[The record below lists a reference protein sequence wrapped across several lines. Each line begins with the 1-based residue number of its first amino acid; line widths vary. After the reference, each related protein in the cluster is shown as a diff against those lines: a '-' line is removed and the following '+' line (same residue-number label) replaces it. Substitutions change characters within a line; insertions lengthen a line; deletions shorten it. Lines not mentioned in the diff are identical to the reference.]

1 MSNALTTVSEN
12 ELIQTLS
19 SSLYPGASNASIK
32 LVLTYCKAA
41 SLDPLQKPVHIV
53 PMWDRASGGMK
64 DVILPGIGLYR
75 TQASRTGQHA
85 GTSEPE
91 FGPDVTEKLG
101 GQDVTYPAWC
111 RVTVKRLLPNG
122 LIAEHVGKEF
132 WKENYAVKG
141 GKEKSIA
148 PNAMWTKRPYAQLA
162 KCATAQALRA
172 AFPELGSQPTAEE
185 MEGKNWSAEVET
197 GSNTAPEVDT
207 QLLARLLKRVQEAT
221 SVDALD
227 ALWVEGVKEIN
238 GDKGIHAEFK
248 KSCSARKKELLDAD
262 DGVIDVE
269 PKPAQEK
276 PTEDPVFSAN
286 DLLMQIKACQTEDQ
300 LHDLIPVLDS
310 LDIAPQLTTKINE
323 AFNARALEL
332 GAAA

>member
-12 ELIQTLS
+12 ELIETLS
-19 SSLYPGASNASIK
+19 SSLYPGAAPASIK

-41 SLDPLQKPVHIV
+41 QLDPFQKPVHIV

-91 FGPDVTEKLG
+91 FGPDVTESLG
-101 GQDVTYPAWC
+101 GQQITYPSWC
-111 RVTVKRLLPNG
+111 KVTVKRLLPNG
-122 LIAEHVGKEF
+122 MIAEHVGKEL

-185 MEGKNWSAEVET
+185 MEGKNWSAEVEAGT
-197 GSNTAPEVDT
+197 TAPSVDT
-207 QLLARLLKRVQEAT
+207 QLLARLLKRVQDAT
-221 SVDALD
+221 TIEALD
-227 ALWVEGVKEIN
+227 AVWADGVKEIN
-238 GDKGIHAEFK
+238 GDKHVHAELK
-248 KSCSARKKELLDAD
+248 KACVARKKELLKPDD
-262 DGVIDVE
+262 DGVITDVE
-269 PKPAQEK
+269 AKPVAAATDDPLMQVNDLIQRIKVADEQGLTDMLPELDAM
-276 PTEDPVFSAN
+276 PTEFQAKLNQAYN
-286 DLLMQIKACQTEDQ
+286 D
-300 LHDLIPVLDS
+300 
-310 LDIAPQLTTKINE
+310 
-323 AFNARALEL
+323 RATEL

>member
-19 SSLYPGASNASIK
+19 SSLYPGASVASIK

-41 SLDPLQKPVHIV
+41 GLDPLQKPCHIV
-53 PMWDRASGGMK
+53 PMWDRASNGMR

-101 GQDVTYPAWC
+101 GQEVTYPAWC

-221 SVDALD
+221 SVEALD

-248 KSCSARKKELLDAD
+248 KACSARKKELLEAD

-269 PKPAQEK
+269 PKPATAAPDDE
-276 PTEDPVFSAN
+276 A
-286 DLLMQIKACQTEDQ
+286 LMQVNILIQRIKSADETGLSDMLAE
-300 LHDLIPVLDS
+300 LDAMPAEYQS
-310 LDIAPQLTTKINE
+310 KLNE
-323 AFNARALEL
+323 AYNSRAAEL